1 MWGYISEFRSNYS
14 GEDFRISQ
22 NTESNKIT
30 LHHVV
35 NDYSGGNGGSIHD
48 IPVSLEDLELLK
60 GIIEEAVEKL
70 SERSLKVYFVESSK
84 GDLML
89 LKDSF
94 SSFCLVDFN
103 GYNECELTTL
113 GNNSG
118 KWRFIEK
125 PHNDSFKAYENL
137 GLIEVNIAFNETID
151 FAKLKNV
158 SEKDFDE
165 AIEKAIVPCK

>member
-1 MWGYISEFRSNYS
+1 MRGYISEFRSNYS

-35 NDYSGGNGGSIHD
+35 NDYSGGNGGSIYD
-48 IPVSLEDLELLK
+48 IPVSLEDLKLLK
-60 GIIEEAVEKL
+60 EIIEEAEDKL
-70 SERSLKVYFVESSK
+70 SKRSLKVYFVESSK

-89 LKDSF
+89 LKDTISDY
-94 SSFCLVDFN
+94 SIVDFN
-103 GYNECELTTL
+103 SYSDRELESL
-113 GNNSG
+113 KSYSG
-118 KWRFIEK
+118 RWRFIEK
-125 PHNDSFKAYENL
+125 PHDDSFKAYENL